1 MRSENA
7 VTQQSTTDPCTDWR
21 PLATCCLGTFLLLA
35 YTTVVTVSAPV
46 IAESVGSGFAV
57 SQWIIDV
64 YTLAL
69 AALVL
74 AMGSLSDRIGHRQLF
89 LIGLAGLG
97 TASVAC
103 AAATTGGML
112 IAARGAQGIG
122 GAAVFATVVPLL
134 TQCYDGRA
142 RGIAF
147 AVWGAVAGAG
157 STVGTVAGG
166 AVTEFV
172 TWRWLF
178 VAAVPICAVAVTI
191 GAISLPRERPARTRV
206 DVAGTALLTT
216 AMTGTTF
223 AVINGGEHGWTTA
236 GTLGGIAVAAA
247 SLLFLIPAQR
257 RAAQPVLPATL
268 FATRG
273 FVAVLLVGFAYY
285 FAAFAALPVLSRWL
299 QDSQHMGP
307 FQAALILSIQ
317 LVAFIV
323 ISLGL
328 SAQLHDASR
337 ARVLGGGTVLTGLAC
352 LSGVA
357 LLHWPHWT
365 ALIVAL
371 ILSGVGAGVV
381 SPVLPAVAATSVPAE
396 RVGTAAAA
404 ANSARQLGL
413 TIGIA
418 VCGALSQST
427 RPTYGLVAALVV
439 SGLVALCG
447 GGTAAALLRRTDAT
461 PKASH

>member
-1 MRSENA
+1 MRSEHEA
-7 VTQQSTTDPCTDWR
+7 AHRSTTDRRTDWR
-21 PLATCCLGTFLLLA
+21 PLVTCCLATFLLLA

-46 IAESVGSGFAV
+46 IAQSVDSGFAV

-74 AMGSLSDRIGHRQLF
+74 AMGSLGDRVGHRQLF
-89 LIGLAGLG
+89 LIGLAGFG

-103 AAATTGGML
+103 AVATTGGVL

-122 GAAVFATVVPLL
+122 GAAIFATVVPLL
-134 TQCYDGRA
+134 TLRYDGRA
-142 RGIAF
+142 RGVAF

-172 TWRWLF
+172 SWRWLF

-191 GAISLPRERPARTRV
+191 GAISLPRERPAHTRV
-206 DVAGTALLTT
+206 DVAGTVLLIA
-216 AMTGTTF
+216 AMTGVTF
-223 AVINGGEHGWTTA
+223 AVINGGEHGWTSA
-236 GTLGGIAVAAA
+236 GTIGGIAVAAA
-247 SLLFLIPAQR
+247 AVLVLIPAQR
-257 RAAQPVLPATL
+257 RAAQPALPGAL

-273 FVAVLLVGFAYY
+273 FTAVLLVGFAYY

-299 QDSQHMGP
+299 QGSQHMGP
-307 FQAALILSIQ
+307 LQAASILSIQ
-317 LVAFIV
+317 LAAFIV
-323 ISLGL
+323 VSLGL
-328 SAQLHDASR
+328 GARSHDSSR
-337 ARVLGGGTVLTGLAC
+337 AWVLGGGTVLTGLAC
-352 LSGVA
+352 LSGAA
-357 LLHWPHWT
+357 LLHWPYWT
-365 ALIVAL
+365 TLIVAL
-371 ILSGVGAGVV
+371 ILSGIGAGVV

-396 RVGTAAAA
+396 RAGTAAAA

-418 VCGALSQST
+418 VCGALSQTT
-427 RPTYGLVAALVV
+427 RPTQGLVAALIV
-439 SGLVALCG
+439 SGLVALFG
-447 GGTAAALLRRTDAT
+447 GGTAAALLRRKDAS
-461 PKASH
+461 PSVSH

>member
-74 AMGSLSDRIGHRQLF
+74 AMGSLGDRIGHRQLF

-247 SLLFLIPAQR
+247 SVLFLIPAPR
-257 RAAQPVLPATL
+257 RAAPPGLPPPL
-268 FATRG
+268 FATHRLL
-273 FVAVLLVGFAYY
+273 AV
-285 FAAFAALPVLSRWL
+285 
-299 QDSQHMGP
+299 
-307 FQAALILSIQ
+307 
-317 LVAFIV
+317 
-323 ISLGL
+323 
-328 SAQLHDASR
+328 
-337 ARVLGGGTVLTGLAC
+337 
-352 LSGVA
+352 
-357 LLHWPHWT
+357 
-365 ALIVAL
+365 
-371 ILSGVGAGVV
+371 
-381 SPVLPAVAATSVPAE
+381 
-396 RVGTAAAA
+396 
-404 ANSARQLGL
+404 
-413 TIGIA
+413 
-418 VCGALSQST
+418 
-427 RPTYGLVAALVV
+427 
-439 SGLVALCG
+439 
-447 GGTAAALLRRTDAT
+447 
-461 PKASH
+461 